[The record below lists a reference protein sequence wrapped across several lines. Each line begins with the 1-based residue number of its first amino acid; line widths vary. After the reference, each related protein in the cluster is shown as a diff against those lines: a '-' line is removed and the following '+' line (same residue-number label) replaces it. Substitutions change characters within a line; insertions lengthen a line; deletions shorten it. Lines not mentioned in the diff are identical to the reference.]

1 MSTGYIAIIDEN
13 NKIHE
18 MFRTTGDYA
27 DVLFELALEKATIG
41 PVAVGVYI
49 VIDGKL
55 VG

>member
-1 MSTGYIAIIDEN
+1 MSIGYIAIIDEY

-27 DVLFELALEKATIG
+27 DVLCDLLLEKATIE
-41 PVAVGVYI
+41 PDAVGVYI

-55 VG
+55 IG